1 MTKHFYDVHLR
12 HHVILRHVIVRHI
25 FVLRCHVGDIYVFVS
40 SCKCYSRLVNVC
52 HGFVPSWF
60 WYFCH
65 SNAFHAHACHAI
77 VCHAI
82 VTSCKCLSCNRG
94 HVNERPTSASSC
106 VPRWLPKTYQLMVF
120 LTLLS
125 QQVNDISGNVFSI
138 FFNIS
143 LVFCRAA
150 WHSIWTKIFQLGP
163 KLHNR
168 LTSNDHCNN
177 WLKSNR
183 RTFLPTQILKS
194 NCVSCLDNLRSSY
207 YLQMHLGDAPKY
219 QSCSFLTLFK
229 GGGFFNPSLIIFNSN
244 LF

>member
-25 FVLRCHVGDIYVFVS
+25 IVLRCHVGDIYVFVS

-106 VPRWLPKTYQLMVF
+106 VPRWLHSWVILGQFGTTG
-120 LTLLS
+120 TLQGTLIIYLS
-125 QQVNDISGNVFSI
+125 T
-138 FFNIS
+138 
-143 LVFCRAA
+143 
-150 WHSIWTKIFQLGP
+150 W
-163 KLHNR
+163 
-168 LTSNDHCNN
+168 
-177 WLKSNR
+177 
-183 RTFLPTQILKS
+183 
-194 NCVSCLDNLRSSY
+194 RSSSLLTKFSHKT
-207 YLQMHLGDAPKY
+207 LQENMGWPLHTKLD
-219 QSCSFLTLFK
+219 
-229 GGGFFNPSLIIFNSN
+229 
-244 LF
+244 